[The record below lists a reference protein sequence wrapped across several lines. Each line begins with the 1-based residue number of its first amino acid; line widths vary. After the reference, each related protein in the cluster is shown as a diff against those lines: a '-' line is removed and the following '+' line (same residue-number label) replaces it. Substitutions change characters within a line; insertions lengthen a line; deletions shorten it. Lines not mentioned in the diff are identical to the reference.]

1 MSVSFAHC
9 SNCANSCSPQG
20 IGLSNSVKMLISTIS
35 EDGLFAGSGLRV
47 GQKVL
52 SINNVDCRGM
62 SSGEAVRMLRTSV
75 GQITVVADDHPEAL
89 AEEVKEDP
97 NKTILA
103 PATER
108 DNVSVRRDSR
118 TASLPFALSQSM
130 SIDISTFLEDASNAG
145 TDLFSQEEPTS
156 SSVCQFFGMFS
167 CAPHQ
172 NEEESEVSEE
182 KERINNIDEA
192 DSVSEGGDTLITT
205 DDLSKG
211 DRKPDEDSDVLITT
225 DDLNMGDGKSD
236 GSQGKKSK
244 EMDIDQQ
251 RQSSAFD
258 PVGHLLLN
266 QYGSCESSLT
276 QTLGEDSRSS
286 RDAKA
291 KSVGI
296 KKKLAKKLLPKRL
309 RSSRPASA
317 AKQRSV
323 LDSVPEAFMSVPES
337 APESAVLAAIKS
349 APESV
354 QREYYDAVS
363 KTAVIAA
370 EAELRRAQNELKKV
384 ELESRRLDDE
394 MSGFLDSVISNASGS
409 LSAAESTLTGNA
421 SADESAVTGIAS
433 AYENTVTGNASADES
448 TVVSTLSGDLSIVL
462 KHISRPFLSFN

>member
-1 MSVSFAHC
+1 MSAFEEVATVDVNAGAGAKASLMD
-9 SNCANSCSPQG
+9 NQKVP
-20 IGLSNSVKMLISTIS
+20 
-35 EDGLFAGSGLRV
+35 GSGLGPLPSCASNSIATECDDRDDVAVEDVEANEDSVARV
-47 GQKVL
+47 ESDAGDIAADTPDTNDNANGTREHRQGCVSQFFSTIGL
-52 SINNVDCRGM
+52 GCRQM
-62 SSGEAVRMLRTSV
+62 TSDAVSCATCKSYELV
-75 GQITVVADDHPEAL
+75 EP
-89 AEEVKEDP
+89 EEVQK
-97 NKTILA
+97 KAISA
-103 PATER
+103 PATEW
-108 DNVSVRRDSR
+108 DNLSVRDSR
-118 TASLPFALSQSM
+118 TASLPIALSQSM

-276 QTLGEDSRSS
+276 QTLGEDSVPAVFRSSS

-370 EAELRRAQNELKKV
+370 
-384 ELESRRLDDE
+384 
-394 MSGFLDSVISNASGS
+394 
-409 LSAAESTLTGNA
+409 
-421 SADESAVTGIAS
+421 
-433 AYENTVTGNASADES
+433 
-448 TVVSTLSGDLSIVL
+448 
-462 KHISRPFLSFN
+462 